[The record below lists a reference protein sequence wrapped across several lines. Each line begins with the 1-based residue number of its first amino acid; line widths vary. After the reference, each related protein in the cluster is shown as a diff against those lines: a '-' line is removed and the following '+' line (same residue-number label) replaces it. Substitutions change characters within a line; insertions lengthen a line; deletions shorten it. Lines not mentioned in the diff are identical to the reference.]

1 MGKRWLGLVFA
12 AIAGAVAVWAY
23 PRLPETVP
31 THWNFAGQPDG
42 YSSRLWASVLGP
54 IAIVALTG
62 LFQVLPRIDPRGRNY
77 QKFPDTY
84 WMLVNGVLAF
94 GLVAHATLL
103 ANGVGAPV
111 NPTRVLTVAG
121 GLLFVLV
128 GNYLGRIESNWFLGI
143 RTPWTLSSDTVWR
156 KTHRTAGWL
165 FVVAGLG
172 VAAVGAVRPVGFVPL
187 LAIAAALVAGV
198 PMVQSYVLWR
208 REKIG

>member
-165 FVVAGLG
+165 FVAAGLG

-187 LAIAAALVAGV
+187 LAIAAALVAAV

-208 REKIG
+208 REKIE

>member
-208 REKIG
+208 REKIE

>member
-1 MGKRWLGLVFA
+1 
-12 AIAGAVAVWAY
+12 
-23 PRLPETVP
+23 
-31 THWNFAGQPDG
+31 
-42 YSSRLWASVLGP
+42 
-54 IAIVALTG
+54 
-62 LFQVLPRIDPRGRNY
+62 
-77 QKFPDTY
+77 
-84 WMLVNGVLAF
+84 
-94 GLVAHATLL
+94 L
-103 ANGVGAPV
+103 ANGTGAPV

>member
-187 LAIAAALVAGV
+187 LAIAAALVAAV

-208 REKIG
+208 REKIE

>member
-94 GLVAHATLL
+94 ALVAHTVLL
-103 ANGVGAPV
+103 ANGTGAPV